1 MIQRALPR
9 QGRAVAAGPG
19 CPLDSWGMASYPSL
33 HGRTALVTGAG
44 RGIGR
49 AIALAL
55 AEQGARVGIHYNRSE
70 AGAREVA
77 AAVRERGGE
86 AGLFRADLADPEQVR
101 GLFAE
106 FEARF
111 GTPDILVNNAAIFTR
126 TPALQLSVEEWR
138 RVVDVNLSAVL
149 WCCQAA
155 ARLMLARPEGGVIVN
170 LASGGGLHPRP
181 GYDLSAAYAAS
192 KAGVI
197 MLTRRLALEWAPRI
211 RVNAVAPGIIDSR
224 PRPMRAE
231 VRDEFSRLIPL
242 GRVGTPEEVAAVVV
256 FLASDEARYIT
267 GQTIV
272 VDGGI
277 FPH

>member
-1 MIQRALPR
+1 M
-9 QGRAVAAGPG
+9 G
-19 CPLDSWGMASYPSL
+19 GMAIYPSL
-33 HGRTALVTGAG
+33 RGRTALVTGAG

-55 AEQGARVGIHYNRSE
+55 AEQGVRVGVHFGRSE

-77 AAVRERGGE
+77 AAVRALGGE
-86 AGLFRADLADPEQVR
+86 VELFRADLADPEAVGR
-101 GLFAE
+101 LFGDV
-106 FEARF
+106 EARF
-111 GTPDILVNNAAIFTR
+111 GRLDILVNNAAVFTR
-126 TPALQLSVEEWR
+126 TPALELSAGEWR
-138 RVVDVNLSAVL
+138 HILDVNLSAVFF
-149 WCCQAA
+149 CCQAA
-155 ARLMLARPEGGVIVN
+155 ARLMLVRPEGGVIVN

-211 RVNAVAPGIIDSR
+211 RVNAVAPGIIDSK

-231 VRDEFSRLIPL
+231 VRDRFARLIPL
-242 GRVGTPEEVAAVVV
+242 GRVGTPEEVATVVV